1 MTSVPALSSSHDRRS
16 VRRWPFTLWL
26 GICIIA
32 TCEVLLFLD
41 VYLSHR
47 GPVRSGAER
56 MAVTA
61 PQNLLGEAARWMA
74 GNMTAIVWAGYVI
87 FLEGL
92 LTRMSGASPARRR
105 PHHFALLCLASIFIW
120 GVFDMINFNLDMRAW
135 VYIGMP
141 GTPGIPGG
149 FLDRASGYFI
159 AFATVVPGMLLS
171 GQVLMDLG
179 AFKWARRREHNASFR
194 MPAWILWLSL
204 LVGIGMFAGVIFAA
218 TPAINY
224 ILWMSL
230 VFLLDPIN
238 YWLGRPSMFRDWERG
253 WFGRTL
259 AACAGGLI
267 CGFLWEFWN
276 YWALTKWT
284 YHLPFLGF
292 TEQYKYFEMPLV
304 GLLGF
309 IPFGVECWVMWQMIR
324 IPFDGLAEP
333 LPEDRALL

>member
-1 MTSVPALSSSHDRRS
+1 MTSVPAVSNSQDHLR
-16 VRRWPFTLWL
+16 RRWPFTLWL
-26 GICIIA
+26 GILIVA
-32 TCEVLLFLD
+32 TCEGLLFVD
-41 VYLSHR
+41 VHLSHR
-47 GPVRSGAER
+47 GPVRSAAER
-56 MAVTA
+56 LAVSA
-61 PQNLLGEAARWMA
+61 PHSLLGEAARWMA
-74 GNMTAIVWAGYVI
+74 GNMTAIVWVGYVI
-87 FLEGL
+87 LLEGI
-92 LTRMSGASPARRR
+92 LTFINGTSPARRR
-105 PHHFALLCLASIFIW
+105 PHHFALLCLASVFVW

-135 VYIGMP
+135 IYIGIP
-141 GTPGIPGG
+141 GTPGIPGT
-149 FLDRASGYFI
+149 FFDRVIGYLL
-159 AFATVVPGMLLS
+159 AFGCVVPGMLLS

-179 AFKWARRREHNASFR
+179 AFNWARKRQWQSNSR
-194 MPAWILWLSL
+194 MPGWILWLSL
-204 LVGIGMFAGVIFAA
+204 MVGLGMIAAVIFAP
-218 TPAINY
+218 TPAVNY
-224 ILWMSL
+224 VLWTSL